1 MVSSFEDLTTPQLT
15 NILIIK
21 ARDYQPNKRQIVMKK
36 MEQRRNDKAQ
46 LVKLV
51 SEHVKPEDID
61 SLLSSSPAT
70 TSSGSSSSSSSSNG
84 SSSRSDSASSSG
96 NGSSSAMSKKE
107 RQRAEKAQAALD
119 SLNMPSADTLRKNA
133 RMLSRNPEMAR
144 KANPQFR
151 NMSDAE
157 IRQQAREMEKMASD
171 PQMMKTA
178 MQMSTMPTEDKTALQ
193 NIQEGMQGQRPRDEK
208 WIEDTIRVVKAK
220 PDVLKMMFKGKINPA
235 SGLTE
240 EQIFGFID
248 YITTCSDWFLKIRS
262 GESV

>member
-1 MVSSFEDLTTPQLT
+1 MVLEDLTTPQLT

-70 TSSGSSSSSSSSNG
+70 TSSGSSSSSSSSSSNG

-157 IRQQAREMEKMASD
+157 IRQQARERRAAV
-171 PQMMKTA
+171 T
-178 MQMSTMPTEDKTALQ
+178 
-193 NIQEGMQGQRPRDEK
+193 RR
-208 WIEDTIRVVKAK
+208 R
-220 PDVLKMMFKGKINPA
+220 
-235 SGLTE
+235 E
-240 EQIFGFID
+240 E
-248 YITTCSDWFLKIRS
+248 
-262 GESV
+262 